1 MRLFLIGLWI
11 VVVATACKSEQE
23 PKAGALRVD
32 LSYATFRPGC
42 LKITATDK
50 ADSSRTVSQEVT
62 LGSPPPQSQQLTVA
76 VFREKGWSRDLVLT
90 ATAYESTCA
99 AQNPRQV
106 ATQTV
111 DAQVPEKN
119 VLPVP
124 MELRAQDLDD
134 DGFVRTDQ
142 GGSDCN
148 DDDKQI
154 NPRATESCNG
164 RDDNCSGDESDAP
177 GVTQFFADSD
187 GDGFGNPLRLQV
199 SCVAP
204 AGHVTNNRDCN
215 DTNPSIRPD
224 KPEALCDG
232 QDDNC
237 SGTPDETF
245 NVGMQCQTALAC
257 AGTLACQG
265 TAGAAC
271 VSTQTPTEWF
281 LDRDGD
287 AHAGTPAGTS
297 CTQPPGAVSTGS
309 DCDDS
314 SPFVFDVATERCD
327 RLDNN
332 CNTQV
337 DEGCTARDYVAVT
350 GAPSSFLRA
359 VASYAE
365 NKVWVAGDNNTLAH
379 VDGTNVTPYT
389 DCPSRKWVSAWAHP
403 NGRIFLGSDDGLL
416 ATRTVGGGS
425 NCEEV
430 ETGRSSSVNGLV
442 GFRSGPNAT
451 LFAVTSEGRIFEWSY
466 MGTGAGTVREVG
478 RVAANLRAI
487 DGTSTTNLVTV
498 GAESVNSVTVARAF
512 ARNPVTGAWTR
523 EPLPTTLPGGTFLRA
538 VHMVHGQLAYAA
550 GDNGV
555 VVRRANGEW
564 LELPRLPSA
573 ANARDVAAY
582 GSTAVY
588 AVSNSTEEVYLFN
601 GNSWSR
607 DLKVNWTPFAIDGV
621 GPHDLWVVGDQG
633 NVVHRGP

>member
-42 LKITATDK
+42 LKITATDR

-62 LGSPPPQSQQLTVA
+62 LGSPTPQSQVLTVA
-76 VFREKGWSRDLVLT
+76 VFREKGWSRDLTLT

-111 DAQVPEKN
+111 DAQVPEKS
-119 VLPVP
+119 VVAVP
-124 MELRAQDLDD
+124 MELRAEDLDD

-142 GGSDCN
+142 GGSDCD

-164 RDDNCSGDESDAP
+164 RDENCSGDESDAP
-177 GVTQFFADSD
+177 GVTQYFADAD

-199 SCVAP
+199 SCAAP

-224 KPEALCDG
+224 QPEALCDG

-245 NVGMQCQTALAC
+245 NVGMQCQTAQAC
-257 AGTLACQG
+257 AGAFVCQG
-265 TAGAAC
+265 TTGTAC
-271 VSTQTPTEWF
+271 VSPQTPTDWF

-297 CTQPPGAVSTGS
+297 CTAPPGAVSTTS
-309 DCDDS
+309 DCDDT
-314 SPFVFDVATERCD
+314 SPFVFNVATEKCD

-332 CNTQV
+332 CNLQV

-350 GAPSSFLRA
+350 GVTSSFLRA

-365 NKVWVAGDNNTLAH
+365 NKAWVAGDGNTLAH
-379 VDGTNVTPYT
+379 VEGTNVTPYT

-416 ATRTVGGGS
+416 ATRGAGGGS
-425 NCEEV
+425 ACVEL
-430 ETGRSSSVNGLV
+430 ETGRSSSINGLV
-442 GFRSGPNAT
+442 GIRNGSNAT

-466 MGTGAGTVREVG
+466 TGTGTGTVREVG

-487 DGTSTTNLVTV
+487 DGTSTTSLVTV

-512 ARNPVTGAWTR
+512 AKNPVTGAWTR
-523 EPLPTTLPGGTFLRA
+523 ETLPATLPGSTFLRA

-555 VVRRANGEW
+555 VVQRANGQW
-564 LELPRLPSA
+564 SELPRLPSA

-582 GSTAVY
+582 GRTSVY

-601 GNSWSR
+601 GSSWSR